1 MPRSED
7 LEHLFP
13 DLDLADALQQRP
25 VGIGSLSN
33 VLRIA
38 AAVTVSYVVTAQFVP
53 GANALFAPVTSL
65 IVVQA
70 TPWRTAGVTLQRV
83 VGAAIGVLLS
93 SLWVNLVGLTWW
105 SMLIAVTAAL
115 LVARAF
121 KWSIGGQLQ
130 IPLAVV
136 FVMALG
142 PGSQG
147 HDLWRVLD
155 VVIGGAVGLLFT
167 LVLPSRPS
175 PAKLEQSLRDFR
187 QAIYDMFGAM
197 AQECGSLVSPLP
209 ADQDHAFVATSR
221 RMHSLSATARTQLV
235 RLVEGTQWNFR
246 GRDIVTR
253 LDSDAWRLQR
263 LAGFAIQARALG
275 GAANRLYDRADL
287 SPHLSPQ
294 QFSELVHQLIGLMK
308 VALGT
313 GSEPVGDGD
322 PDGIVRLAS
331 ALESALLSRTND
343 IANAG
348 PASTESLASISLLG
362 RMDHLRWQ
370 LVDYPR
376 GV

>member
-1 MPRSED
+1 MPRSQD

-25 VGIGSLSN
+25 AGFGSISN

-38 AAVTVSYVVTAQFVP
+38 AAVTASYALTAHFVP
-53 GANALFAPVTSL
+53 GASALFAPVTSL

-105 SMLIAVTAAL
+105 SMLIAVTVAL
-115 LVARAF
+115 LVARQF

-142 PGSQG
+142 PGSQN

-155 VVIGGAVGLLFT
+155 VVIGGAIGLLFT

-175 PAKLEQSLRDFR
+175 PAKLEQALRDFR

-197 AQECGSLVSPLP
+197 AQECGSLASPLP
-209 ADQDHAFVATSR
+209 PDQDHAFVAASR
-221 RMHSLSATARTQLV
+221 RMHSLSATARMQLV
-235 RLVEGTQWNFR
+235 TLVEGTHWNFR
-246 GRDIVTR
+246 GRDVINR
-253 LDSDAWRLQR
+253 LDTDAMRLQR
-263 LAGFAIQARALG
+263 LAGFAIQSRALG
-275 GAANRLYDRADL
+275 GAANRLYDRAGL
-287 SPHLSPQ
+287 APHLSPA
-294 QFSELVHQLIGLMK
+294 QFSELVQQLVSLMQ
-308 VALGT
+308 VSLGV
-313 GSEPVGDGD
+313 GVEPVGDGD
-322 PDGIVRLAS
+322 RDAIMRKSA
-331 ALESALLSRTND
+331 ALEESLLSRTND
-343 IANAG
+343 IAAAG

-362 RMDHLRWQ
+362 RIDHLRWQ

>member
-1 MPRSED
+1 
-7 LEHLFP
+7 
-13 DLDLADALQQRP
+13 
-25 VGIGSLSN
+25 
-33 VLRIA
+33 
-38 AAVTVSYVVTAQFVP
+38 
-53 GANALFAPVTSL
+53 
-65 IVVQA
+65 
-70 TPWRTAGVTLQRV
+70 
-83 VGAAIGVLLS
+83 
-93 SLWVNLVGLTWW
+93 
-105 SMLIAVTAAL
+105 
-115 LVARAF
+115 
-121 KWSIGGQLQ
+121 
-130 IPLAVV
+130 
-136 FVMALG
+136 
-142 PGSQG
+142 
-147 HDLWRVLD
+147 
-155 VVIGGAVGLLFT
+155 
-167 LVLPSRPS
+167 
-175 PAKLEQSLRDFR
+175 LEQSLRDFR

-197 AQECGSLVSPLP
+197 AQECGSLASPLP
-209 ADQDHAFVATSR
+209 ADQDHAFVAASR

-313 GSEPVGDGD
+313 GSEPVGDGE

>member
-38 AAVTVSYVVTAQFVP
+38 VAVTVSYVVTAQFVP
-53 GANALFAPVTSL
+53 GANALFAPITSL

-115 LVARAF
+115 LVARQF

-175 PAKLEQSLRDFR
+175 PAKLEQALRDFR
-187 QAIYDMFGAM
+187 QAIYDMFAAM
-197 AQECGSLVSPLP
+197 AQECGTLASPLP
-209 ADQDHAFVATSR
+209 ADQDHAFVAASR
-221 RMHSLSATARTQLV
+221 RMHNLSATARTQLV

-246 GRDIVTR
+246 GRNIATR

-287 SPHLSPQ
+287 SPHLPPV
-294 QFSELVHQLIGLMK
+294 QFAELVHQLIGLMQ
-308 VALGT
+308 VALGA

-322 PDGIVRLAS
+322 PGAIGRLSS
-331 ALESALLSRTND
+331 ALESALLSHTNA
-343 IANAG
+343 IANSG